1 MRRSNGKAIRFVA
14 ILAASIALA
23 MASAPE
29 GRAQSGVCCV
39 NTTDIT
45 LPCQSQG
52 CSGSVTIHQCT
63 GGYGIGAWY
72 ETSTVGCCTAH
83 PSTLINPSGSCHIYR
98 PETAGNH
105 AESPSA
111 LVWVRNCDGVYTLVK
126 VAVAA

>member
-1 MRRSNGKAIRFVA
+1 MRTSKRRITWVVLIFAIAVAFVV
-14 ILAASIALA
+14 
-23 MASAPE
+23 ASAADA
-29 GRAQSGVCCV
+29 RAQSGVCCV

-63 GGYGIGAWY
+63 GGYGIGQWY

-98 PETAGNH
+98 PERA
-105 AESPSA
+105 ASLSDSPSV